1 MIGVKE
7 AVKDFSK
14 SGSCGTFI
22 KILHS
27 AQSAEKVIFENEKLI
42 LYEVF

>member
-1 MIGVKE
+1 MNPMLGVKE
-7 AVKDFSK
+7 EVNDFIK

-27 AQSAEKVIFENEKLI
+27 AQSAEKVIFENEK
-42 LYEVF
+42 